1 MIKKIAAI
9 TAAAACAGVM
19 VAFVPNLVPAV
30 KASTTDQNL
39 PSGATIHSTL
49 DQVRPAA
56 ADIRKAV
63 EQNIRNGSRERKIIC
78 TQSWPYYENSCLRD
92 DRQTNAAHRVVR
104 VIAANRAAAIRPS
117 R

>member
-1 MIKKIAAI
+1 MFKKISAI
-9 TAAAACAGVM
+9 IAAAACAGVM

-39 PSGATIHSTL
+39 SSGATINSTL

-63 EQNIRNGSRERKIIC
+63 EQNIRNGSRNPKIVC
-78 TQSWPYYENSCLRD
+78 AQSWPYYDNSCLRD
-92 DRQTNAAHRVVR
+92 GRQTNAAPRVVR
-104 VIAANRAAAIRPS
+104 VIAADRAAASRP
-117 R
+117 RR